1 MFSNH
6 SDDLDRTEAIYRM
19 LKADRLSRRIS
30 LFVRLSLI
38 GAVVYAFHFYALPEN
53 AAKKEALITTAQEKF
68 EAFLTPVVERMTK
81 SLTKKIQAEMLGE
94 EVAIPQGASAATR
107 KPNVQNAVANGV
119 ANPSSLSPEAI
130 QMLCKNLPS
139 K

>member
-38 GAVVYAFHFYALPEN
+38 GAVVYAFHFYGLPEN

-81 SLTKKIQAEMLGE
+81 SLTKKIQAEML
-94 EVAIPQGASAATR
+94 
-107 KPNVQNAVANGV
+107 
-119 ANPSSLSPEAI
+119 
-130 QMLCKNLPS
+130 
-139 K
+139 